1 MSGHR
6 LGYVKGNPQ
15 PKVGANE
22 SPGIPDDDQS
32 DHIRGVPEW
41 ALDRAIVRMDPFRRD
56 LVKEI

>member
-1 MSGHR
+1 M
-6 LGYVKGNPQ
+6 KGNPQ